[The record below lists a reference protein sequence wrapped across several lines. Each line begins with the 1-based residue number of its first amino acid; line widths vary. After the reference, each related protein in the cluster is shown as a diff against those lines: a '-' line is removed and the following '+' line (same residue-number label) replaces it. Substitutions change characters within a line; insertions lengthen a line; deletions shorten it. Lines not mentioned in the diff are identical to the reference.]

1 MITRRGTICLLGSVL
16 VAAWLTPTQTGFSFS
31 IAPRASAAHSQT
43 PRTLP
48 VPADSPRWDLQGQA
62 KAAEYQGRKCLFLD
76 GGAAV
81 LNDCELRDGVVD
93 VDVAT
98 PASRGF
104 FGIQFRI
111 ANDGA
116 NAEWV
121 YLRQHKSGLPDALQY
136 TPVLNT
142 GANWQIYNGPGF
154 TGAVD
159 IPRGV
164 WFHLRLEVVGAQAKL
179 YVKDMD
185 KPALVMNDLK
195 SGVQKGQVALYV
207 LTGATYFTNFE
218 IRTTPDAPWERR
230 LPPMPQGALTKWSL
244 SPSYDALARNLER
257 PLAPSESDAIRWQD
271 VEAEPPGFVVV
282 YRYREAP
289 HPRVSFANDF
299 SKRLE
304 PQPGMKVVYART
316 SIDSDRD
323 QVKKLYIGYSDDVSV
338 FLNGK
343 ILFRGRSAQNFRDPG
358 FLGIVNPENDTVYLP
373 LKKGTNELML
383 AVSELG
389 GGWGFICRLADVEN

>member
-1 MITRRGTICLLGSVL
+1 MLRHLFLCIFYFLLL
-16 VAAWLTPTQTGFSFS
+16 QC
-31 IAPRASAAHSQT
+31 AAHSQT
-43 PRTLP
+43 QQTLT
-48 VPADSPRWDLQGQA
+48 VPPDSPRWDLQNA
-62 KAAEYQGRKCLFLD
+62 KVADYQGRKSLLLD
-76 GGAAV
+76 GAAAV
-81 LNDCELRDGVVD
+81 LKDFEIRDGVID

-104 FGIQFRI
+104 FGIQFRV

-116 NAEWV
+116 NGEWV
-121 YLRQHKSGLPDALQY
+121 YLRQHKSGLPDAMQY

-159 IPRGV
+159 IPKDV
-164 WFHLRLEVVGAQAKL
+164 WFHLRLEVVGAEAKL

-195 SGVQKGQVALYV
+195 SGVQKGEVALYV
-207 LTGATYFTNFE
+207 LTGATYFSNFE
-218 IRTTPDAPWERR
+218 VRTTPDAPWERH
-230 LPPMPQGALTKWSL
+230 LPPLPPGTLTKWSL
-244 SPSYDALARNLER
+244 SPAYDALARDLEQ
-257 PLAPSESDAIRWQD
+257 PLSSSESDATKWQD
-271 VEAEPPGFVVV
+271 VEAEPPGFVVL
-282 YRYREAP
+282 YRYYQAP
-289 HPRVSFANDF
+289 HLRVTFERDF

-304 PQPGMKVVYART
+304 PQPGMKVVYAQT
-316 SIDSDRD
+316 KIYSDRA
-323 QVKKLYIGYSDDVSV
+323 QVKKIYLGYSDDVSV

-358 FLGIVNPENDTVYLP
+358 FLGIMNAENDAVYLP
-373 LKKGTNELML
+373 LKKGSNELML

-389 GGWGFICRLADVEN
+389 GGWGFICRLAELEK